1 MKLST
6 GIWHM
11 ITASFFFSL
20 MNVCVK
26 MIPNIPAHEIIFFR
40 SLISFSLSAT
50 WLYRQGIPLFGN
62 RKTFLFTRGLAG
74 VGSLTLYFTTLQ
86 HIPLGS
92 AATLQDLS
100 PIFTALLAVFLL
112 GEKLRPQSW
121 LMFALAF
128 VGVVVMQGFDP
139 RIDIRYALMGLGS
152 AFLSSVAYYSINRAK
167 ETEHPLVIVLYFP
180 LVGIPVMGIACL
192 FRWVQPTGIDW
203 LYLLLTGIFTQIAQW
218 NMTLGFMKEET
229 CKAAITRYIGLIF
242 AFAWGLLLFDE
253 TYPLE
258 SLAGLCMILAG
269 VLIHVGAKKKEPPQ
283 TAQT

>member
-1 MKLST
+1 MKLSA

-26 MIPNIPAHEIIFFR
+26 MIPHIPAHEIIFFR
-40 SLISFSLSAT
+40 SLISFTLSAG
-50 WLYRQGIPLFGN
+50 WLYRQGIPLFGT
-62 RKTFLFTRGLAG
+62 RKTFLLIRGLAG

-92 AATLQDLS
+92 AATIQDVS

-112 GEKLRPQSW
+112 GEKLRPFSW

-128 VGVVVMQGFDP
+128 SGVVVMQGFDP
-139 RIDIRYALMGLGS
+139 RIDPVYVFMGLGS
-152 AFLSSVAYYSINRAK
+152 AFLSSVAYYSINKAK

-192 FRWVQPTGIDW
+192 SHWVQPAGIDW
-203 LYLLLTGIFTQIAQW
+203 FYLLLTGIFTQIAQW
-218 NMTLGFMKEET
+218 NMTIGFMKEET
-229 CKAAITRYIGLIF
+229 SKAAITRYIGLIF

-253 TYPLE
+253 TYPIE
-258 SLAGLCMILAG
+258 SLLGLAMILAG
-269 VLIHVGAKKKEPPQ
+269 VLMHAGAWKKQ
-283 TAQT
+283 SN